1 MLPSLSGETGG
12 VKDLGDE
19 KQLGVDEEP
28 CNEKIASVE
37 ELCDEKAAAL
47 DELGNGLWIVL
58 E

>member
-19 KQLGVDEEP
+19 KLGVDEEP